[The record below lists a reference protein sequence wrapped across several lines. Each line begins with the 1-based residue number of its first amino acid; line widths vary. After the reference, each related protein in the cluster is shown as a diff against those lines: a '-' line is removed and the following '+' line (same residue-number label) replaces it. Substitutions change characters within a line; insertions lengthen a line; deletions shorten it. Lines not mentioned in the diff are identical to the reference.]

1 MNDFLV
7 TWIASIPALAL
18 PYALASVGLIVS
30 ERAGVLSLGAEGLML
45 VGALAGVG
53 AYLTTD
59 GSAFVAI
66 VASMVAAG
74 LVSVLFAVLV
84 VWLRVNQVIAGL
96 ALVFFCQGLTN
107 LVGTLA
113 DWSNRAIPGIAELNF
128 GFLSDLPVVGP
139 ILFRHDVLIYLLVP
153 VCFSVHY
160 FLSSTT
166 YGLKLKAVGENPDA
180 ADAAGINVSRVR
192 FWAVVAGAL
201 LVGSAGGY
209 LSVVSA
215 KIWVAG
221 MTSGRGW
228 IAVALVIF
236 ARWKPV
242 QALAGA
248 ILFGAVEAL
257 IPQLNAAGVKL
268 PQYYL
273 LMTPY
278 VATFVVMIWQ
288 AFRERSDADGP
299 ASLGQPYIREERT

>member
-1 MNDFLV
+1 MKDFLV
-7 TWIASIPALAL
+7 TWLASIPALAL

-59 GSAFVAI
+59 GSAFLAI
-66 VASMVAAG
+66 VASMAAAG
-74 LVSVLFAVLV
+74 IVSLLFAVLV

-113 DWSNRAIPGIAELNF
+113 DWSNRAIPGIAELHF

-139 ILFRHDVLIYLLVP
+139 IFFRHDMLIYLLVP
-153 VCFSVHY
+153 ICFAVHY
-160 FLSSTT
+160 FLNSTT
-166 YGLKLKAVGENPDA
+166 YGLKLKSVGENPDA

-192 FWAVVAGAL
+192 FLAVVAGAL
-201 LVGSAGGY
+201 LVGLAGGY

-236 ARWKPV
+236 ARWKPI

-278 VATFVVMIWQ
+278 LATFAVMIWQ